1 MDRDTLS
8 KIREILIDKIIQNP
22 EIMFS
27 DEIRGSDEL
36 KDNEID
42 LIAIIVDLY
51 EYLHQEVLH
60 EEYDYFFHF
69 ANKIGSFVDIG
80 EFNRLIEIEKEL
92 EENGNKY

>member
-8 KIREILIDKIIQNP
+8 QIREILINKIIQNP

-36 KDNEID
+36 QENEVD
-42 LIAIIVDLY
+42 LIGIIVDLY

-60 EEYDYFFHF
+60 EEYGYFFHY
-69 ANKIGSFVDIG
+69 ANKIGSDVDIG
-80 EFNRLIEIEKEL
+80 EFDRLIEMEL
-92 EENGNKY
+92 EENGD